1 MKIYTAATF
10 AEQKRI
16 RAHKEKLIQM
26 GHQVVATWLEEPPVR
41 PEGMSDEIFEKKMA
55 MKDLQEVASADCLI
69 LDVENPSKTSGK
81 MVETGFALAKHK
93 LVYVVGTPPPHA
105 IFLTLADAHFKTW
118 DDLFLHIGPANRTHD
133 WVQYSQSVIIGG
145 GGDGKAV

>member
-10 AEQKRI
+10 SEQKRI
-16 RAHKEKLIQM
+16 RGHKERLIQL

-69 LDVENPSKTSGK
+69 LDVENPSKTAGK

-93 LVYVVGTPPPHA
+93 LVYVVGTPPQHA

-118 DDLFLHIGPANRTHD
+118 DDLFAKLGEVKKTHD
-133 WVQYSQSVIIGG
+133 WVDMSK
-145 GGDGKAV
+145 KAVLDGQ